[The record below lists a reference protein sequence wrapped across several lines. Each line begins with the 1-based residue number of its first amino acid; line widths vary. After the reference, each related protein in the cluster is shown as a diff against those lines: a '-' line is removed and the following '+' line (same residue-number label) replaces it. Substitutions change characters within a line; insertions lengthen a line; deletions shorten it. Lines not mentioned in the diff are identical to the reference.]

1 MDSIAVARTAHAA
14 GTETRTDN
22 GGRWLDL
29 VATRVNWP
37 SRAPLERLPDLNA
50 LRRWLERHALVP
62 EVEPTAADL
71 AAVRQTREALRE
83 LAAARVEGRTPHP
96 SAFDTVNAALA
107 RAAKAPRHI
116 VVPDPIEPGYV
127 RRLVPD
133 VDAALTLIIE
143 QAIDTVSSVEAAN
156 LRECEEAS
164 CRELFLDSTGRR
176 RWCSRPA
183 CGVRARVRAYRARV
197 RDRDIASLRDSD
209 ISSLREG
216 VTGPT
221 RVRPAHS

>member
-1 MDSIAVARTAHAA
+1 MDSSAPATARIDS
-14 GTETRTDN
+14 RTDT
-22 GGRWLDL
+22 GTRWLDL
-29 VATRVNWP
+29 VATRANWP
-37 SRAPLERLPDLNA
+37 SRTPLERLPDLDT
-50 LRRWLERHALVP
+50 LRSWLEHHALAP
-62 EVEPTAADL
+62 EAEPTPADL
-71 AAVRQTREALRE
+71 AAVRQIRAALRE

-127 RRLVPD
+127 RRRVPD

-143 QAIDTVSSVEAAN
+143 QAVDTMSSTEAGY

-176 RWCSRPA
+176 RWCSTPA
-183 CGVRARVRAYRARV
+183 CGIRARVRAYRAR
-197 RDRDIASLRDSD
+197 LRD
-209 ISSLREG
+209 G
-216 VTGPT
+216 VSVTDPVK
-221 RVRPAHS
+221 VRPAHS

>member
-1 MDSIAVARTAHAA
+1 MDSTAHAA
-14 GTETRTDN
+14 ARADN
-22 GGRWLDL
+22 GARWLDL

-37 SRAPLERLPDLNA
+37 SRAPLERLPDLDT
-50 LRRWLERHALVP
+50 LRSWLERHALAP
-62 EVEPTAADL
+62 EADPTAADL
-71 AAVRQTREALRE
+71 ATVRQTRAALRE

-96 SAFDTVNAALA
+96 SAFDTVNAALT

-116 VVPDPIEPGYV
+116 VVPDPIEPGYL
-127 RRLVPD
+127 RRWVPD

-143 QAIDTVSSVEAAN
+143 QAIDTMSSVEAAY

-183 CGVRARVRAYRARV
+183 CGIRARVRAYRAR
-197 RDRDIASLRDSD
+197 LREGAID
-209 ISSLREG
+209 SLREG
-216 VTGPT
+216 VTDPA
-221 RVRPAHS
+221 RVLPAHN

>member
-1 MDSIAVARTAHAA
+1 MDSTAHAA
-14 GTETRTDN
+14 ARADN
-22 GGRWLDL
+22 GARWLDL

-37 SRAPLERLPDLNA
+37 SRAPLERLPDLDT
-50 LRRWLERHALVP
+50 LRSWLERHALAP
-62 EVEPTAADL
+62 EADPTADDL
-71 AAVRQTREALRE
+71 AMVRQTRAALRE
-83 LAAARVEGRTPHP
+83 LTAARVEGRTPHP

-127 RRLVPD
+127 RRRVPD

-143 QAIDTVSSVEAAN
+143 QAIDTMSSVEAAN
-156 LRECEEAS
+156 LRECDEVS

-183 CGVRARVRAYRARV
+183 CGVRARVRAYRAR
-197 RDRDIASLRDSD
+197 
-209 ISSLREG
+209 LREG
-216 VTGPT
+216 VTDPV
-221 RVRPAHS
+221 RVRPAHN

>member
-1 MDSIAVARTAHAA
+1 MDSPVLPAPRV
-14 GTETRTDN
+14 DN
-22 GGRWLDL
+22 GTRWLDL
-29 VATRVNWP
+29 VATRTNWP
-37 SRAPLERLPDLNA
+37 SRVPLERLPDLAA
-50 LRRWLERHALVP
+50 LSSWLELHTLAP

-71 AAVRQTREALRE
+71 AAVRQIRAALRE

-127 RRLVPD
+127 RRRVPD

-143 QAIDTVSSVEAAN
+143 QAIDTMSSTEAGY
-156 LRECEEAS
+156 LRECEEAG

-176 RWCSRPA
+176 RWCSTPA
-183 CGVRARVRAYRARV
+183 CGIRARVRAHRAR
-197 RDRDIASLRDSD
+197 LRKSAAGTR
-209 ISSLREG
+209 REG
-216 VTGPT
+216 ATDPVQ
-221 RVRPAHS
+221 VRAARS